1 MLAELVILA
10 DEQDIRAITNEYFR
24 LFSRCVETDI
34 REDISKTASWSK
46 MLKAWWSQFRYE
58 RNTPVE
64 DAQRLQLAAKG
75 MGTDE

>member
-1 MLAELVILA
+1 
-10 DEQDIRAITNEYFR
+10 
-24 LFSRCVETDI
+24 
-34 REDISKTASWSK
+34 

-75 MGTDE
+75 MGTDEQVFIEILATSTRNEYIAIN